1 MAHPISSP
9 QPEGFQ
15 YLPDFL
21 SPTEEHEVLQR
32 IEGLEFE
39 AVRMHGIVAKRR
51 VLHFGWLYGYESW
64 QLTTGPPV
72 PEWLMPWRERVACL
86 IAVPPMELEQV
97 LISQY
102 PPGSGIGWHRDAPMF
117 GPTVAGVSLLASC
130 RFRFQRTRGEI
141 RDVSECLLEP
151 RSAYLLSGPSRSAW
165 HHCIPPTKSL
175 RYSITFRTLKD
186 A

>member
-1 MAHPISSP
+1 VAQLISNE

-15 YLPDFL
+15 YIPDFL
-21 SPTEEHEVLQR
+21 SVTEEHQVLQQ
-32 IEGLEFE
+32 IEGLNFE
-39 AVRMHGIVAKRR
+39 TVRMHDVVAKRR

-64 QLTTGPPV
+64 QLTAGPPV
-72 PEWLMPWRERVACL
+72 PEWLMPLRERVASL
-86 IAVPPMELEQV
+86 ISVPPMELEQV

-102 PPGSGIGWHRDAPMF
+102 LPGSGIGWHRDAPMF
-117 GPTVAGVSLLASC
+117 GPTVAGLSLRGHC
-130 RFRFQRTRGEI
+130 RFRFQRKRGEI

-165 HHCIPPTKSL
+165 QHCIPPTKSL